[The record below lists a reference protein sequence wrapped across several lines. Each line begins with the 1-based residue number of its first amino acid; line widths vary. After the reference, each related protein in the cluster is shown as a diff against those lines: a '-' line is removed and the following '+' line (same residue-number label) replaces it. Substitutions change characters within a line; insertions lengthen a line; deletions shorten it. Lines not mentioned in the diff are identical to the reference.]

1 MKTTFKPWI
10 AGGLTALAL
19 ASGCSSNNNDT
30 TIVNPGPGV
39 AATVPD
45 SAGSSVESF
54 LAFLLAL
61 SPNDETSEPLLI
73 KDDFAVPADE
83 SNAAQILT

>member
-1 MKTTFKPWI
+1 MKTTFKLWL

-19 ASGCSSNNNDT
+19 ASGCSSNSNDNAGVT
-30 TIVNPGPGV
+30 PGPAA

-45 SAGSSVESF
+45 SAGTSVAGF

-73 KDDFAVPADE
+73 KDGFAVPADE
-83 SNAAQILT
+83 SNAVQTLT